1 MILLAEHRRNDT
13 EAIVSYRTTWFEG
26 RLMKKLP
33 LKFTPRWR

>member
-13 EAIVSYRTTWFEG
+13 EVIVSYRTTWFEG
-26 RLMKKLP
+26 RLMKILP